1 MKLLSATVSYR
12 EFLLELGKKT
22 RIPSVLRNS
31 RENNKKI
38 PSTYL
43 INSVTLGP
51 TIFTV
56 ARADYFGLAH
66 EISVGG
72 VDGAQNFLISV
83 GAGG

>member
-1 MKLLSATVSYR
+1 MKLPSSTVSYR

-22 RIPSVLRNS
+22 RIPSVFEKLS
-31 RENNKKI
+31 GSQQKI
-38 PSTYL
+38 PSTYI

-56 ARADYFGLAH
+56 ERADYFGLAR